1 MKILIYL
8 STLFVFTTFAQT
20 STPPK
25 STEDLLQ
32 ESQSVDWSE
41 AVSKSVEIN
50 APVEKT
56 WAYASDSL
64 QAVNWSIYFN
74 HISPLEG
81 PSPDGQIGSL
91 RRCFRN
97 KDESGYAWDE
107 VIINVEP
114 QKLRQIVT
122 YNFIN
127 YPFNFA
133 HENEYVFVRQL
144 YESLGPDKSKLTFQ
158 TIPRNESNP
167 FFRFI
172 FWISRGKTGEIFLKN
187 LENIK
192 AAIEEKPRV
201 HPWVED

>member
-1 MKILIYL
+1 MKIIIYL

-25 STEDLLQ
+25 SAEDLLH
-32 ESQSVDWSE
+32 ESRSVDWSE
-41 AVSKSVEIN
+41 AVSESVEIN

-64 QAVNWSIYFN
+64 QAVNWSIYFD